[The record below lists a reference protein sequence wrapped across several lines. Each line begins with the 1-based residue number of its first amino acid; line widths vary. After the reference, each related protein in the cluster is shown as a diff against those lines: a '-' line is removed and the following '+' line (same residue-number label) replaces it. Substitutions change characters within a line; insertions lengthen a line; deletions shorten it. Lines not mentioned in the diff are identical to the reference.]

1 MLRFTCGKCQHCL
14 KVKTVYMGRQFH
26 CPECE
31 TAYVIDANEEGEYS
45 AIPLVGEFKNRR
57 ELRSGKSLLIKSVL
71 LILLLV
77 VGGTSIIYFAKMP
90 SEKTRATSGTSQP
103 SQLPST
109 PFKVASKPVSVDS
122 APKQRS
128 SDDDLDAKQREAE
141 LTRQRTNATSRATLK
156 AQMDILRSEIVRK
169 NQQIADLDRD
179 QSIALSLA
187 VVAANLAIDAA
198 DPGFEREVV
207 RGIAQAGINE
217 IKTNYQ
223 QKISAVRSAISD
235 LEFRLRAKEV
245 EYFGIR

>member
-179 QSIALSLA
+179 QSIAPLLSSCSGK
-187 VVAANLAIDAA
+187 
-198 DPGFEREVV
+198 PG
-207 RGIAQAGINE
+207 
-217 IKTNYQ
+217 
-223 QKISAVRSAISD
+223 D
-235 LEFRLRAKEV
+235 
-245 EYFGIR
+245 